1 MDANNIDRRELKA
14 IVKEIM
20 MEDMDLFKETI
31 KEILAEHQI
40 ITTEDQAER
49 RKKLEK
55 MIDDDFDKYDE
66 VFKALA

>member
-1 MDANNIDRRELKA
+1 
-14 IVKEIM
+14 